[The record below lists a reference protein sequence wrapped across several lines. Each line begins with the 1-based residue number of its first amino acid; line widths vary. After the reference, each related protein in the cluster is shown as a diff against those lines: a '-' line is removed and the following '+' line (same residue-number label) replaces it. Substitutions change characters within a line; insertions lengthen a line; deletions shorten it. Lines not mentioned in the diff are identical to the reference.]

1 MIKDYKNS
9 IAALLDEGYLIEDL
23 HDMLS
28 AAKAE
33 YDKAHRVALVDELLA
48 IFDAYGVHMTR
59 EPLSK
64 FVNMSADELEN
75 FVSKDCT
82 VVKSTEEKCNCT
94 NTKPCDEKIVLK
106 PFNGTSHQHPLF
118 GKFTVKTNAGDP
130 DEIIKDWMKTLG
142 F

>member
-64 FVNMSADELEN
+64 FVNMSADELET
-75 FVSKDCT
+75 FMG
-82 VVKSTEEKCNCT
+82 KSYIAANPAEEKCSCA
-94 NTKPCDEKIVLK
+94 NTKPCDEKIVAK
-106 PFNGTSHQHPLF
+106 SSNEATHTSPF
-118 GKFTVKTNAGDP
+118 GKITVKTNMGNAD
-130 DEIIKDWMKTLG
+130 DILSEWMKQLG

>member
-48 IFDAYGVHMTR
+48 VFDAYGVHMTR

-64 FVNMSADELEN
+64 FVNMSADELEK
-75 FVSKDCT
+75 FVSKNCI
-82 VVKSTEEKCNCT
+82 VAKHAEEKCNCA
-94 NTKPCDEKIVLK
+94 NTKPCDEKIVVK
-106 PFNGTSHQHPLF
+106 SPNEVSHTSPF
-118 GKFTVKTNAGDP
+118 GKITVKTNMGNAD
-130 DEIIKDWMKTLG
+130 DILSEWMKQLG

>member
-9 IAALLDEGYLIEDL
+9 IAALLDEGYVLEDL
-23 HDMLS
+23 HDLLN

-48 IFDAYGVHMTR
+48 IFDTHGVHMTK

-64 FVNMSADELEN
+64 FVNMSAEELEK
-75 FVSKDCT
+75 FVNHSYVAT
-82 VVKSTEEKCNCT
+82 NPAEEKCSCAD
-94 NTKPCDEKIVLK
+94 TKSCDEKIVAK
-106 PFNGTSHQHPLF
+106 SSNEASHISPF
-118 GKFTVKTNAGDP
+118 GKITVKTNMGNAD
-130 DEIIKDWMKTLG
+130 DILSEWMKQLG